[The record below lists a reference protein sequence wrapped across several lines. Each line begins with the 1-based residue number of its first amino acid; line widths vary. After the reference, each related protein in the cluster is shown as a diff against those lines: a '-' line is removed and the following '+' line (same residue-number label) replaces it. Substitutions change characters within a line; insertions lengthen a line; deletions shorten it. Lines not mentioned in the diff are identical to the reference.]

1 MPFAITFYMS
11 VLICKNISI
20 EGPGTIEDFLNENGI
35 PSTIVD
41 LSRGEAIP
49 DTDRFTTLVMMG
61 GPMSVNEDDRYPY
74 IKKEEELVRDF
85 AAKDKRILGIC
96 LGAQMIAKSLCARV
110 YHGPQKEIGWA
121 PLMLTEEGAR
131 SPLAEVAPDKT
142 PVLHWHGDTFD
153 LPEGAVRL
161 ASTPL
166 YVNQAFAYGQRTLA
180 LQFHPEVTVRGMERW
195 FIGHTGEI
203 ARTEGIS
210 VPGLRE
216 ATRTQGPI
224 LEAHSPRFF
233 RAWLRSV
240 GL

>member
-1 MPFAITFYMS
+1 MKNVLAIRHVAFEDLGS
-11 VLICKNISI
+11 FEEVLVQEGYTVRYVEAGI
-20 EGPGTIEDFLNENGI
+20 EQLSELDALAP
-35 PSTIVD
+35 D
-41 LSRGEAIP
+41 LLAI
-49 DTDRFTTLVMMG
+49 LG
-61 GPMSVNEDDRYPY
+61 GPISVYEEDDYPF
-74 IKKEEELVRDF
+74 IRDEIRLLR
-85 AAKDKRILGIC
+85 ARMAQDKPTLGIC